1 MFKGRGNMSTQSLSD
16 ITLSPS
22 EVREILSADNEEIIN
37 LCKRASIVPRRN
49 NRGLTY
55 FSYDDVKRL
64 QQVKQMKNNL
74 VRISP
79 NQVVDKIMSSFNQME
94 EKISNNI
101 LNTLDK
107 KLEEKIQGVE
117 GMAAE
122 LIKYQTENE
131 KLKNKI
137 IELNRENV
145 HMKMELEKFEK
156 IGFGFY
162 KKYEVKDYTI

>member
-1 MFKGRGNMSTQSLSD
+1 MATQSLSD

-22 EVREILSADNEEIIN
+22 EVRDILNADNEEIIS
-37 LCKRASIVPRRN
+37 LCKRASIVPKRN
-49 NRGLTY
+49 RRGLTY
-55 FSYDDVKRL
+55 FSYNDVKRL
-64 QQVKQMKNNL
+64 QEVKSMKNSL
-74 VRISP
+74 VRITP
-79 NQVVDKIMSSFNQME
+79 NALVDRIMSSFSQME

-101 LNTLDK
+101 LDTLDK
-107 KLEEKIQGVE
+107 KLEEKMQGVE

-122 LIKYQTENE
+122 LIKVQTENE

>member
-1 MFKGRGNMSTQSLSD
+1 MATQSLSD

-22 EVREILSADNEEIIN
+22 EVRDILNADNEEIIS
-37 LCKRASIVPRRN
+37 LCKRASIVPKRN
-49 NRGLTY
+49 RRGLTY
-55 FSYDDVKRL
+55 FSYNDVKRL
-64 QQVKQMKNNL
+64 QEAKNMKSSL
-74 VRISP
+74 VRITP
-79 NQVVDKIMSSFNQME
+79 NVVVDRIMSSFSQME

-101 LNTLDK
+101 LDTLDK
-107 KLEEKIQGVE
+107 KLEEKMQGVE

-122 LIKYQTENE
+122 LIKVQTENE

>member
-1 MFKGRGNMSTQSLSD
+1 MATQSLSD

-22 EVREILSADNEEIIN
+22 EVRDILNADNEEIIS
-37 LCKRASIVPRRN
+37 LCKRASIVPKRN
-49 NRGLTY
+49 RRGLTY
-55 FSYDDVKRL
+55 FSYNDVKRL
-64 QQVKQMKNNL
+64 QEAKSMKNSL
-74 VRISP
+74 VRITP
-79 NQVVDKIMSSFNQME
+79 NAVVDRIMSSFSQME

-101 LNTLDK
+101 LDTLDK

-122 LIKYQTENE
+122 LIKIQTENE

-137 IELNRENV
+137 IKQNRKNV

-162 KKYEVKDYTI
+162 RKYDVKDYTI

>member
-1 MFKGRGNMSTQSLSD
+1 MVTQSLSD
-16 ITLSPS
+16 ITLMPS
-22 EVREILSADNEEIIN
+22 EVREILSADNDEIIN
-37 LCKRASIVPRRN
+37 LCKKASIIPRRN

-64 QQVKQMKNNL
+64 QQVKQMKNSL

-79 NQVVDKIMSSFNQME
+79 NNVVERIMNSFNNME

-101 LNTLDK
+101 LDTLDK
-107 KLEEKIQGVE
+107 KLDEKMQGVE

-122 LIKYQTENE
+122 LIKVQTENE

-137 IELNRENV
+137 MELNRENI
-145 HMKMELEKFEK
+145 HLKMELEKFEK

-162 KKYEVKDYTI
+162 KKYEVKDYTV

>member
-1 MFKGRGNMSTQSLSD
+1 MATQSLSD
-16 ITLSPS
+16 ITLTPS
-22 EVREILSADNEEIIN
+22 EVREILNADNEEIIS
-37 LCKRASIVPRRN
+37 LCKRASIIPRRN
-49 NRGLTY
+49 RRGLTY

-64 QQVKQMKNNL
+64 QKVKQMKNTL
-74 VRISP
+74 VRITP
-79 NQVVDKIMSSFNQME
+79 NQVVDKIMHSFSQME

-101 LNTLDK
+101 LETLDK
-107 KLEEKIQGVE
+107 KLAEKMQNVE

-122 LIKYQTENE
+122 LIKIQTENE

-137 IELNRENV
+137 IELNRENI

-162 KKYEVKDYTI
+162 KKYEVKDYSV

>member
-1 MFKGRGNMSTQSLSD
+1 MATQSLSD

-22 EVREILSADNEEIIN
+22 EVRDILNADNEEIIS
-37 LCKRASIVPRRN
+37 LCKRASIVPKRN
-49 NRGLTY
+49 RRGLTY
-55 FSYDDVKRL
+55 FSYNDVKRL
-64 QQVKQMKNNL
+64 QEVKSMKNSL
-74 VRISP
+74 VRITP
-79 NQVVDKIMSSFNQME
+79 NAVVDRIMTSFSQME

-101 LNTLDK
+101 LDTLDK

-122 LIKYQTENE
+122 LIKIQTENE

-162 KKYEVKDYTI
+162 RKYDVKDYTI

>member
-1 MFKGRGNMSTQSLSD
+1 MATQSLSD

-22 EVREILSADNEEIIN
+22 EVRDILNADNEEIIS
-37 LCKRASIVPRRN
+37 LCKRASIVPKRN
-49 NRGLTY
+49 RRGLTY
-55 FSYDDVKRL
+55 FSYNDVKLL
-64 QQVKQMKNNL
+64 QEAKSMKNSL
-74 VRISP
+74 FRITP
-79 NQVVDKIMSSFNQME
+79 NAVVDRIMSSFSQME

-101 LNTLDK
+101 LDTLDK

-122 LIKYQTENE
+122 LIKIQTENE

-162 KKYEVKDYTI
+162 RKYDVKDYTI

>member
-1 MFKGRGNMSTQSLSD
+1 MATQSLSD

-22 EVREILSADNEEIIN
+22 EVRDILNANNEEIIS
-37 LCKRASIVPRRN
+37 LCKRASIVPKRN
-49 NRGLTY
+49 RRGLTY
-55 FSYDDVKRL
+55 FSYNDVKRL
-64 QQVKQMKNNL
+64 QEAKSMKNSL
-74 VRISP
+74 VRITP
-79 NQVVDKIMSSFNQME
+79 NAVVDRIMSSFSQME

-101 LNTLDK
+101 LDTLDK

-117 GMAAE
+117 GLAAE
-122 LIKYQTENE
+122 LIKIQTENE

-162 KKYEVKDYTI
+162 RKYDVKDYTI